1 MTFYVKNPG
10 QTTSVSADIIQ
21 NILSQ
26 GFTTDLK
33 LTIINVEAS
42 SLTAP
47 TNPDNIDLPL
57 ILGLSIAGAL
67 IFIFVILAI
76 VL

>member
-47 TNPDNIDLPL
+47 TNPDDLN
-57 ILGLSIAGAL
+57 SIEVQL
-67 IFIFVILAI
+67 YNFDVNEVCKL
-76 VL
+76 